1 MKYGGGRPPNNNW
14 SDRHW
19 SIKPGDYIHVSYYYY
34 RSAAFEYEQEPD
46 EKDYIVLDKK
56 IQYNHDQGVL
66 WDVKE
71 VKTGKVIKD
80 YHLNEMTSVY
90 DEWTGQKRAQARK
103 LTEAEVEHLTSNPFY
118 VVDPIPPPT
127 HPDDI
132 VFHDPKGKYP
142 KSGKPIKYDDPKP
155 GEIWYNSG
163 CGMGNDKITIKDYEL
178 WGTSLPK
185 AVSYTR
191 PNDDK
196 VYRKPLD
203 WFKRCFH
210 KSR

>member
-1 MKYGGGRPPNNNW
+1 MKYGGGRPPKNNW

-19 SIKPGDYIHVSYYYY
+19 DIKPGDYIHVSYYYY
-34 RSAAFEYEQEPD
+34 YSSAYQYEQQPS
-46 EKDYIVLDKK
+46 EKNYLVIDKK
-56 IQYNHDQGVL
+56 TQYLHDEGIL
-66 WDVKE
+66 WEVKE
-71 VKTGKVIKD
+71 IASGKVIKD
-80 YHLNEMTSVY
+80 YRLNDLTSVY
-90 DEWTGQKRAQARK
+90 DESTGQKRAQLRK
-103 LTEAEVEHLTSNPFY
+103 LTEAEVEQINGNPFY
-118 VVDPIPPPT
+118 LVDPIPPPT

-155 GEIWYNSG
+155 GEIWYNAE
-163 CGMGNDKITIKDYEL
+163 CGMSADKVTIKDYEL

-185 AVSYTR
+185 AISYTR

-210 KSR
+210 KDR